1 MIPVLHLQAVAETT
15 LTGILICFAGG
26 IPAALFAW
34 ILLRAFGRQN
44 SSMRFVVLFSTLLAI
59 LLLPLV
65 AHLRTSAGSSLPAPS
80 HSWITVPSSWAEIIF
95 GLWALVAMFAL
106 VRVAVG
112 FVNLQR
118 LRKSCRDVDVTSL
131 SPILQDTLRDFDAAR
146 GARICVSDEVR
157 VPTAIGFARPLV
169 ILPAWALAELSA
181 SELRAVLLHEFAHL
195 RRWDDWT
202 NLVQKLVQSVLFFHP
217 AVWWI
222 ENRLSLEREM
232 ACDDIVLAH
241 TENPR
246 AYAQCLLSV
255 AEKSLTR
262 RGLSLAQAA
271 VTRMQQTSRRISQI
285 LDAERTG
292 TTRVWKPAALLFAS
306 FSMLCLA
313 LAPRVPQLISFRNEL
328 APVTFAASSELAA
341 SPEVVSVHLAKFT
354 PPTPH
359 TVPNVASLKSQTRS
373 AFKQAKAETEHGLG
387 ATVIQAR
394 ARQLADNAPTKQ
406 CMNIER
412 NRRTPVTQTV
422 FVVMRTQQQENG
434 FAANSWT
441 IRVWQV
447 TYVQINNANQ
457 NGIPAKKT

>member
-1 MIPVLHLQAVAETT
+1 MIPVLHLQAISEMA

-26 IPAALFAW
+26 IPATLFAW

-44 SSMRFVVLFSTLLAI
+44 SSTRFAILFSTLLAI
-59 LLLPLV
+59 LLLPLA
-65 AHLRTSAGSSLPAPS
+65 AHLRTSAADSLPLHSQSLITIPS
-80 HSWITVPSSWAEIIF
+80 YWAEIIF
-95 GLWALVAMFAL
+95 GMWGLLATFAL
-106 VRVAVG
+106 VRVAVS
-112 FVNLQR
+112 FLNLQQ

-181 SELRAVLLHEFAHL
+181 PELRSVLLHEFAHL

-232 ACDDIVLAH
+232 ACDDLVLAH
-241 TENPR
+241 TENPH

-285 LDAERTG
+285 LDAKRPG

-306 FSMLCLA
+306 FSLLGFA
-313 LAPRVPQLISFRNEL
+313 VAPRVPQLVSFRNEV
-328 APVTFAASSELAA
+328 APVTFAANSEIPATPAGLVQ
-341 SPEVVSVHLAKFT
+341 PAKFT
-354 PPTPH
+354 
-359 TVPNVASLKSQTRS
+359 ASPARAVSREALLRPQTR
-373 AFKQAKAETEHGLG
+373 AVL
-387 ATVIQAR
+387 
-394 ARQLADNAPTKQ
+394 
-406 CMNIER
+406 
-412 NRRTPVTQTV
+412 
-422 FVVMRTQQQENG
+422 
-434 FAANSWT
+434 
-441 IRVWQV
+441 
-447 TYVQINNANQ
+447 
-457 NGIPAKKT
+457 